1 MSFIKGLLV
10 IIIPILTLDIFYVI
24 QDLYAKRELVVINKR
39 REDEAND
46 REQAFIPFELDDIKS
61 KFTSFMIFICMVLAM
76 IYVALTTDLWRERM
90 FLEILKM
97 QYFYYAI
104 FFLSYLNVKIIITKI
119 SRFIKQIKGEF

>member
-1 MSFIKGLLV
+1 
-10 IIIPILTLDIFYVI
+10 
-24 QDLYAKRELVVINKR
+24 
-39 REDEAND
+39 
-46 REQAFIPFELDDIKS
+46 
-61 KFTSFMIFICMVLAM
+61 MIFICMVLAM